1 CRPCS
6 WNPVGGRAATMTT
19 PVKSSSPKVPLPTEA
34 PSSAP
39 WSTQPAN
46 MEERLRRIG
55 VMMKQIAG
63 YVQFMDQVGT
73 LSGNSGE
80 AKERAVSA
88 FYDRMVVLE
97 RQLARI
103 HEELQLG

>member
-1 CRPCS
+1 
-6 WNPVGGRAATMTT
+6 MTT
-19 PVKSSSPKVPLPTEA
+19 PVKTLSPKVPLPAES

-46 MEERLRRIG
+46 MEERLQRIG
-55 VMMKQIAG
+55 VMMKGIAG

-73 LSGNSGE
+73 LSGISGE

-88 FYDRMVVLE
+88 FYERIVVME
-97 RQLARI
+97 RQLAHI
-103 HEELQLG
+103 HEELRLS

>member
-1 CRPCS
+1 
-6 WNPVGGRAATMTT
+6 
-19 PVKSSSPKVPLPTEA
+19 
-34 PSSAP
+34 
-39 WSTQPAN
+39 

-55 VMMKQIAG
+55 VMISQITG
-63 YVQFMDQVGT
+63 YVQFMDQAGT

-88 FYDRMVVLE
+88 FYERMVVLE

-103 HEELQLG
+103 HEELRLS